1 MSAAQNKQ
9 KSYDSLASSI
19 REVFSYISR
28 FKGQLFVLKIE
39 DTLLDNP
46 AFPVLIRDIAQLHSV
61 GIKILIVP
69 GTRNSIDRQLKAY
82 ELESVF
88 HNGIRLTSHEALPL
102 VEQASLGAA
111 QRILSYLTANGISG
125 IQGNWVQ
132 ARSLGVVGGVDY
144 MCTGKIERIERGIIE
159 KLLHENFIPIL
170 PPIGWN
176 KLGHAY
182 NISSTELATE
192 LCRYLAVGK
201 LFFIGE
207 EGGIK
212 TDGLI
217 RGILTEKLELADNG
231 LISAFDV
238 NQALEVLKL
247 NPQLEYSLRDYL
259 ENAVRACHTGAKRV
273 HLLSGIA
280 HGSILQEVF
289 SSRGNG
295 TMVYA
300 NEYWNLRTAVIED
313 IPDMLRIM
321 QNYVE
326 RGLLISRSQEDIME
340 KLNDFVV
347 YAVDNAVHGC
357 GALHSYGDDICE
369 IAAIAVGVNY
379 KDSGVGEAVVNFL
392 IEKAEKK
399 KTKKLFLLTT
409 QASDWFYNF
418 GFKDGSIEDLPK
430 SKREIYNQ
438 KRNSKVMVMSLP
450 LK

>member
-1 MSAAQNKQ
+1 MPAHNKT
-9 KSYDSLASSI
+9 YNSLASAI

-69 GTRNSIDRQLKAY
+69 GTRNSIDRQLRTY
-82 ELESVF
+82 ELDSSF
-88 HNGIRLTSHEALPL
+88 NNGIRLTSQEALPL

-111 QRILSYLTANGISG
+111 QRILSYLTANGING

-132 ARSLGVVGGVDY
+132 ARSLGVVNGVDY
-144 MCTGKIERIERGIIE
+144 MRTGKIERIDCSIIE
-159 KLLHENFIPIL
+159 KLLEEEFIPIL

-192 LCRYLAVGK
+192 LCKYLTVGK

-207 EGGIK
+207 KGGIQ
-212 TDGLI
+212 TQGLT
-217 RGILTEKLELADNG
+217 RGKLTKKLVLSNHG
-231 LISAFDV
+231 LISALDI
-238 NQALEVLKL
+238 QQTLEILKN
-247 NPQLEYSLRDYL
+247 NPQLSHAQRDYL
-259 ENAVRACHTGAKRV
+259 ENAIKACKNGAKRV

-280 HGSILQEVF
+280 QGSILQEVF

-300 NEYWNLRTAVIED
+300 NEYWNLRPATIED

-321 QNYVE
+321 QSYVE
-326 RGLLISRSQEDIME
+326 RGLLISRSQEDIE
-340 KLNDFVV
+340 AKLGDYVV
-347 YAVDNAVHGC
+347 YAVDNAIHGC
-357 GALHSYGDDICE
+357 GALHAFKNHSFE
-369 IAAIAVGVNY
+369 IAGIAVGANY
-379 KDSGVGEAVVNFL
+379 HDAGVGEAVVNFL
-392 IEKAEKK
+392 LEKAKSKK
-399 KTKKLFLLTT
+399 AKKLFLLTT
-409 QASDWFYNF
+409 QASDWFYTFN
-418 GFKDGSIEDLPK
+418 FKDGTAEDLPK
-430 SKREIYNQ
+430 EKRDSYD
-438 KRNSKVMVMSLP
+438 KARNSKVLVLR
-450 LK
+450 